1 MPRGEPPASPTKCS
15 YSFLQGMCGLHA
27 EPGANKR
34 KPGSGG
40 GYCNDGT
47 AKNPKRFSEDEAKER
62 AAASKRKKIEA
73 TVSTRISNELDAA
86 WTKLG
91 KPEGALNRWL
101 EKLAW
106 AALKRSPPK
115 PNQPTAADV
124 AAEEIAV
131 SKHKLKDKGN
141 TRIKGDSPPSAAS
154 TAQNHRVLIR
164 ESCCTVRLVASVG
177 GLSVV
182 SVVNVACQI
191 RRCDRI
197 IRVQLRAC
205 TLCLVSVQ
213 IVLGR
218 TPTIQ
223 YTRTTLPHIL
233 YL

>member
-1 MPRGEPPASPTKCS
+1 VAGDWYVREQNTGSEAPPS
-15 YSFLQGMCGLHA
+15 G
-27 EPGANKR
+27 R

-40 GYCNDGT
+40 GYCRDGT
-47 AKNPKRFSEDEAKER
+47 AKKPKLYTEDEAKDR

-86 WTKLG
+86 WIKLG

-115 PNQPTAADV
+115 PNQQTAADV

-141 TRIKGDSPPSAAS
+141 TRIKGDSLPSPSAAS

-164 ESCCTVRLVASVG
+164 ESCWSHCAVGLLCWWSVG
-177 GLSVV
+177 RE
-182 SVVNVACQI
+182 CHQ
-191 RRCDRI
+191 RRVPDSA
-197 IRVQLRAC
+197 L
-205 TLCLVSVQ
+205 
-213 IVLGR
+213 
-218 TPTIQ
+218 
-223 YTRTTLPHIL
+223 
-233 YL
+233 